1 MSKQPLRERKECV
14 NIFVLAFWQSVDQV
28 LYHSLFRGREQCLVV
43 DLFYVVCNTEELRV
57 LPLYKLLT
65 IIF

>member
-1 MSKQPLRERKECV
+1 M
-14 NIFVLAFWQSVDQV
+14 I
-28 LYHSLFRGREQCLVV
+28 
-43 DLFYVVCNTEELRV
+43 DLFYVVSCGNTEELRV